1 MSFTKEG
8 ANCMHVSVVSLA
20 INWVAGAIAVGE
32 QTGGVV
38 TDEGEQQH
46 HGGTCDP
53 PELSDRPR

>member
-1 MSFTKEG
+1 
-8 ANCMHVSVVSLA
+8 MHVSVVPLA

-46 HGGTCDP
+46 HKGTRDP
-53 PELSDRPR
+53 SELSNCPR

>member
-1 MSFTKEG
+1 
-8 ANCMHVSVVSLA
+8 MHVSVVPLA